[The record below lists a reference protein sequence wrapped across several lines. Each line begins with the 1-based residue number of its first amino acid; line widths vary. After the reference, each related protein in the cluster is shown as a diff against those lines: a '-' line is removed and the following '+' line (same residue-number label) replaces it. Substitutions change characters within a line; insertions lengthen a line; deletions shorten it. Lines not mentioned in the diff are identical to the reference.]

1 MLGSATELTETP
13 LALGTASLFQHVG
26 QSHDLVSRAVP
37 PGRLVSILLAS
48 GIPPPRHA
56 VVAAQVGCLL
66 QRLAG
71 VITVL
76 ELVAHRAETGHV
88 QLHRQNVTRTLQ
100 GEWQTARTLQG
111 DRPTSCTVQGDSKDH
126 ARLQGDS
133 KRHARLQGDR
143 KRHAWY
149 RLRGKRHARLQG
161 EGQTSS
167 TLHDD
172 M

>member
-1 MLGSATELTETP
+1 MSARVMTLYRELYHQEGLFLFCRRVGSLLLVTLLSQRRSAACCSVWQVSSRSWSWLHTVRRQATY
-13 LALGTASLFQHVG
+13 S
-26 QSHDLVSRAVP
+26 
-37 PGRLVSILLAS
+37 
-48 GIPPPRHA
+48 
-56 VVAAQVGCLL
+56 C
-66 QRLAG
+66 
-71 VITVL
+71 
-76 ELVAHRAETGHV
+76 TGK
-88 QLHRQNVTRTLQ
+88 NVTRTLQ

>member
-111 DRPTSCTVQGDSKDH
+111 DRPTSCTLQGDSKDH

-133 KRHARLQGDR
+133 KRHA
-143 KRHAWY
+143 WY
-149 RLRGKRHARLQG
+149 QLRSKRHARLQG
-161 EGQTSS
+161 DGQTSS

>member
-100 GEWQTARTLQG
+100 GEWQTARMLQG
-111 DRPTSCTVQGDSKDH
+111 DRPTSCTLQGDSKDH

-133 KRHARLQGDR
+133 KRHA
-143 KRHAWY
+143 WY
-149 RLRGKRHARLQG
+149 QLRSKRHARLQG
-161 EGQTSS
+161 DGQTSS